1 MGYLLNHG
9 VLMVPCGR
17 YGNVMRVMPSLT
29 ISRALMFKAL
39 DIFADGL
46 ATL

>member
-1 MGYLLNHG
+1 
-9 VLMVPCGR
+9 
-17 YGNVMRVMPSLT
+17 MPSLT